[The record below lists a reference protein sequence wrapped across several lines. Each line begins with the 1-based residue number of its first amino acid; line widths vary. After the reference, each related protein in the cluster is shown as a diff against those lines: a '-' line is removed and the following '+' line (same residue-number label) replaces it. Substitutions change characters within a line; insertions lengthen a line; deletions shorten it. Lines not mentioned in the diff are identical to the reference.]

1 MTAFSDQIGIKQ
13 EINNRK
19 IIGTALKTWKLNIEI
34 GTYGSKRKYQRK

>member
-1 MTAFSDQIGIKQ
+1 MTTFSDQRGIIQ

-19 IIGTALKTWKLNIEI
+19 TIGTSLKTGKLNIEI